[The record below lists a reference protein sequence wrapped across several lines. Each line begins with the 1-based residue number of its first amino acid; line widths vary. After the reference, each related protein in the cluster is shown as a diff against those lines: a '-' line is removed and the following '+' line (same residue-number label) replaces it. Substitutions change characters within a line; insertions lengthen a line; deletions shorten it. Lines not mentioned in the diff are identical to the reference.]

1 LINEHFKKR
10 EEAIKPSLKEIEK
23 NIFLDTHFD
32 NLYGSLKT
40 NETKTMNMFINESKA
55 LKMEY
60 LHDSLQKERDKLKMK
75 SQMDI
80 VVHNA
85 EETTS
90 ELYTFQVQ

>member
-1 LINEHFKKR
+1 
-10 EEAIKPSLKEIEK
+10 
-23 NIFLDTHFD
+23 
-32 NLYGSLKT
+32 
-40 NETKTMNMFINESKA
+40 MNMFINESKA
-55 LKMEY
+55 LKREY